1 MIRLTQ
7 LLHYLPSVMIRLTQ
21 LLHYLPSVMIRLTPG
36 AVLGQLSD
44 DALHLW
50 LLRGRRQDRGVAEH
64 AVVKSV
70 LGLNK
75 NMMKKV
81 KIVISNKKASSMND
95 RKIRVFI
102 TTLNDFS
109 SPSLPPARC
118 CT

>member
-1 MIRLTQ
+1 MIRLIQ
-7 LLHYLPSVMIRLTQ
+7 LRHYLPSVMIRLT
-21 LLHYLPSVMIRLTPG
+21 SG

-81 KIVISNKKASSMND
+81 NK
-95 RKIRVFI
+95 
-102 TTLNDFS
+102 
-109 SPSLPPARC
+109 
-118 CT
+118 